1 MMVNKLIASLIL
13 VLIMSA
19 SVLAQNKPATT
30 AKKPVA
36 KASPAS
42 AGLQNAINSGK
53 VLYTQY
59 CAVCHQADGLGVPGL
74 NPPLSKTV
82 YVLGD
87 QTRLINI
94 VLKGLSEGVEIDG
107 ETYSNVMPAMAFLTD
122 QQVADVLTY
131 VRNSFHNKASAI
143 TAAQVKV
150 VRANSKKK

>member
-1 MMVNKLIASLIL
+1 MVNKLITSLLL
-13 VLIMSA
+13 VLVMSVSA
-19 SVLAQNKPATT
+19 FAQSKSKAPV
-30 AKKPVA
+30 KKAVSKAAPVA
-36 KASPAS
+36 
-42 AGLQNAINSGK
+42 AGMQNAINNGK
-53 VLYTQY
+53 AVYTQY

-107 ETYSNVMPAMAFLTD
+107 ETYSNVMPAMGFLTD

-131 VRNSFHNKASAI
+131 VRNSFQNKASAI

-150 VRANSKKK
+150 VRANSKK

>member
-1 MMVNKLIASLIL
+1 MMVNKLIASLLL
-13 VLIMSA
+13 VLVMSISA
-19 SVLAQNKPATT
+19 FAQSKSKAPV
-30 AKKPVA
+30 KKAVSKAAPVA
-36 KASPAS
+36 
-42 AGLQNAINSGK
+42 AGMQNSINNGK
-53 VLYTQY
+53 VVYTQY

-131 VRNSFHNKASAI
+131 VRNSFQNKASAI
-143 TAAQVKV
+143 TAAQVKA
-150 VRANSKKK
+150 VRANSKK

>member
-1 MMVNKLIASLIL
+1 MMVNKLITSLLL
-13 VLIMSA
+13 VLVMSVSA
-19 SVLAQNKPATT
+19 FAQSKSKAPV
-30 AKKPVA
+30 KKAVSKAAPVA
-36 KASPAS
+36 
-42 AGLQNAINSGK
+42 AGMQNAINNGK
-53 VLYTQY
+53 AVYTQY

-107 ETYSNVMPAMAFLTD
+107 ETYSNVMPAMGFLTD

-131 VRNSFHNKASAI
+131 VRNSFQNKASAI

-150 VRANSKKK
+150 VRANSKK

>member
-1 MMVNKLIASLIL
+1 
-13 VLIMSA
+13 MSVSA
-19 SVLAQNKPATT
+19 FAQSKSKAPV
-30 AKKPVA
+30 KKAVSKAAPVA
-36 KASPAS
+36 
-42 AGLQNAINSGK
+42 AGMQNAINNGK
-53 VLYTQY
+53 AVYTQY

-107 ETYSNVMPAMAFLTD
+107 ETYSNVMPAMGFLTD

-131 VRNSFHNKASAI
+131 VRNSFQNKASAI

-150 VRANSKKK
+150 VRANSKK

>member
-1 MMVNKLIASLIL
+1 MMVNKLVASLLL
-13 VLIMSA
+13 VFVMSI
-19 SVLAQNKPATT
+19 SVFAQSKSKTP

-36 KASPAS
+36 KTAPVA
-42 AGLQNAINSGK
+42 AGMQNAINNGK
-53 VLYTQY
+53 VVYTQY

-94 VLKGLSEGVEIDG
+94 VLKGLSEGVEING

-131 VRNSFHNKASAI
+131 VRNSFQNKASAI
-143 TAAQVKV
+143 TAAQVKA
-150 VRANSKKK
+150 VRANSKK